1 MNLIEFNNTDVS
13 ITYSPLLLSL
23 KPFKQ
28 LIDRDKSK
36 DKSMAK
42 KEIAFISFYI
52 DVKSIYMYIT
62 DDKERFEELVKDL
75 ELPKDW
81 KIDSVV
87 AEAINFYKEKST
99 TVNSSIYR
107 RACKAAMDIA
117 SYLQKADTLLEERD
131 ENGKVVTDI
140 SKITSALEKVPKIM
154 SNLNIAHQELIREQK
169 IVEGRSKGSKQF
181 NMYEDGLNYEDE

>member
-1 MNLIEFNNTDVS
+1 
-13 ITYSPLLLSL
+13 
-23 KPFKQ
+23 
-28 LIDRDKSK
+28 
-36 DKSMAK
+36 
-42 KEIAFISFYI
+42 
-52 DVKSIYMYIT
+52 MYIT

-107 RACKAAMDIA
+107 SACKAAMDIA